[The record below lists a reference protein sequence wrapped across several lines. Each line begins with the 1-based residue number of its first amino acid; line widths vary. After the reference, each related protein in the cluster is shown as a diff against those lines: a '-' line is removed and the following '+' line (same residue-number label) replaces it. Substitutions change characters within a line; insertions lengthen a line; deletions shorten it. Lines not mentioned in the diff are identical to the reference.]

1 MRIFALVTHN
11 APHLDFRPVIAH
23 LTGTLLLKQ
32 PNAVVIDVGGVG
44 YEVTIPVSS
53 FYDLGEVGDPVSLRI
68 YTYVREDTLQLFGF
82 RTGREKELFLRLMTV
97 SGIGPKLAI
106 TLLSGMSVD
115 ELIPAIRSNDL
126 GRLTSIPG
134 VGRKTAERIV
144 VELRDRM
151 AALSSP
157 EAEAQFQAMPVI
169 AGLASI
175 RDDTVAALLTLGYQK
190 AQAEK
195 VVGRVLEQ
203 EKDHSIEHILRQSL
217 KQLSR

>member
-1 MRIFALVTHN
+1 
-11 APHLDFRPVIAH
+11 VIAH
-23 LTGTLLLKQ
+23 LTGKLLIKQ
-32 PNAVVIDVGGVG
+32 PSGVVIDVGGVG
-44 YEVTIPVSS
+44 YEVTIPVST

-68 YTYVREDTLQLFGF
+68 YTYVREDSLQLFGF
-82 RTGREKELFLRLMTV
+82 RTGREKELFLRLMSV
-97 SGIGPKLAI
+97 SGIGPKLAV

-151 AALSSP
+151 AALTNA
-157 EAEAQFQAMPVI
+157 EAEAQFDSAPV
-169 AGLASI
+169 APGAATL

-195 VVGRVLEQ
+195 IVGRVLDMETN
-203 EKDHSIEHILRQSL
+203 HSIEHILRQSL

>member
-1 MRIFALVTHN
+1 
-11 APHLDFRPVIAH
+11 VIAH
-23 LTGTLLLKQ
+23 LSGTLLLKQ

-53 FYDLGEVGDPVSLRI
+53 FYDLGEVGDAVALRI

-115 ELIPAIRSNDL
+115 ELVPAIRSNDL

-157 EAEAQFQAMPVI
+157 EIEAQLAAPVA
-169 AGLASI
+169 AGVAST

-195 VVGRVLEQ
+195 VVSRVLEQ

>member
-1 MRIFALVTHN
+1 
-11 APHLDFRPVIAH
+11 VIAH

-32 PNAVVIDVGGVG
+32 PNTVVIDVGGVG
-44 YEVTIPVSS
+44 YEVTIPVST
-53 FYDLGEVGDPVSLRI
+53 FYELGEVGDSVALRI

-151 AALSSP
+151 AALSGP
-157 EAEAQFQAMPVI
+157 DVEEQLAAPVTPG
-169 AGLASI
+169 ALSI

-195 VVGRVLEQ
+195 VVARVLEQ